1 MKQRTPRK
9 RRLAL
14 VIAPGAVTAVELEPT
29 WRGPR
34 AGRVAECEVGPPAAD
49 GAWPELDAALVE
61 LVRELGIAGCVAD
74 VLLARP
80 YAHVKVAALPP
91 VRRRDL
97 RALLQRSARRWFPV
111 PDGEVVAEALP
122 LRAGSLTR
130 RAWLRWRR
138 APGGERWS
146 GRGPSHD
153 SGETPVTTTSPRT
166 AAAIALV
173 APDAVVRGATNAVTK
188 AGLRVGVVAPVP
200 LAVAALALRRA
211 GRRALARG
219 FALVVRGAG
228 WAERIVVRGAA
239 PRLFQ
244 PLPAADG
251 AEQRITV
258 VSLEEGA
265 EDATAGS
272 ACAAGDNVEQTP
284 GAVRTSELRSLS
296 ALHPAVGAAL
306 GALCLRE
313 QPLLLPATLRAAW
326 MRRVR
331 RRAMVRTAAA
341 AALLVVAAAVHLRG
355 LEAELAAVQA
365 ARRAVAPT
373 VKEARAA
380 RETVAAVDA
389 MLARVR
395 AAEDATADWAG
406 LFARI
411 ANALPDSAHLVSF
424 RAEDG
429 EVRLGGVAVSATA
442 AAAALS
448 AGGVFDA
455 VSLAGPVRTADAGGR
470 ERFELAARLAHADGP
485 ADDARRDGAAP
496 PAHHLDA
503 DGGRRS
509 P

>member
-14 VIAPGAVTAVELEPT
+14 VIAPGAVKAVELEAS

-34 AGRVAECEVGPPAAD
+34 TGRVAECEVGPPASD
-49 GAWPELDAALVE
+49 GAWPELETALVE

-111 PDGEVVAEALP
+111 PDGGVVAEALP
-122 LRAGSLTR
+122 LRAGSLR
-130 RAWLRWRR
+130 HARLRWRR
-138 APGGERWS
+138 APDGERSS
-146 GRGPSHD
+146 GRGTLHN
-153 SGETPVTTTSPRT
+153 SGESPVSTTTPRT
-166 AAAIALV
+166 AATAIALV
-173 APDAVVRGATNAVTK
+173 APETVVRAATDAATR
-188 AGLRVGVVAPVP
+188 AGLRVGVVAPAS

-228 WAERIVVRGAA
+228 WAERIVVHGGA

-244 PLPAADG
+244 PLPVADG
-251 AEQRITV
+251 AERCIAV
-258 VSLEEGA
+258 APLDGGA
-265 EDATAGS
+265 DDAAAGS
-272 ACAAGDNVEQTP
+272 ARAAGDNAGQAP
-284 GAVRTSELRSLS
+284 AAARAAGLRWLS
-296 ALHPAVGAAL
+296 ALPPAVAAGL
-306 GALCLRE
+306 GSVCLRE
-313 QPLLLPATLRAAW
+313 QPLLWPATLRDAW
-326 MRRVR
+326 LRRVR
-331 RRAMVRTAAA
+331 RRAVARAASA

-365 ARRAVAPT
+365 ARRAVAPS
-373 VKEARAA
+373 VAEARAA
-380 RETVAAVDA
+380 REAVTAVDA

-395 AAEDATADWAG
+395 ETEDATAEWAG
-406 LFARI
+406 VFARI

-448 AGGVFDA
+448 AGGAFDA
-455 VSLAGPVRTADAGGR
+455 VSLAGPVRAADAGGR

-496 PAHHLDA
+496 PAPRVDA
-503 DGGRRS
+503 NSRWRS